1 MPANAATRTAQIAIA
16 VTAKNADSRERFLR
30 FIMVVSLSGFRA
42 GGNRPL
48 DGDHFR
54 LPFVRPRRRPTQGF
68 CAKCTFRAAGAAAR
82 AEARAAP
89 RASPMRGELLVN
101 RDLLG
106 VDRNVAARSEVL
118 DDAVHHLARAADS
131 RGDIV
136 LGQALGH
143 YARALLLDRVL
154 VDELGEP
161 AVDVLQGQSSEQHT
175 SAPHSPS
182 DLVCRLLLEN
192 QIAIEQSLDVAARD
206 HEQAAR

>member
-1 MPANAATRTAQIAIA
+1 MLLVETPEVAAAGDIMPANAATRTAQIAIA
-16 VTAKNADSRERFLR
+16 VTAKNADSPERFLR

-68 CAKCTFRAAGAAAR
+68 CAKCTFGAAGAAAR

-118 DDAVHHLARAADS
+118 DDAIDRNSGVEGKS
-131 RGDIV
+131 GD
-136 LGQALGH
+136 LGGG
-143 YARALLLDRVL
+143 RIIKKKKSALLLDRVL
-154 VDELGEP
+154 VDEL
-161 AVDVLQGQSSEQHT
+161 
-175 SAPHSPS
+175 
-182 DLVCRLLLEN
+182 
-192 QIAIEQSLDVAARD
+192 
-206 HEQAAR
+206 